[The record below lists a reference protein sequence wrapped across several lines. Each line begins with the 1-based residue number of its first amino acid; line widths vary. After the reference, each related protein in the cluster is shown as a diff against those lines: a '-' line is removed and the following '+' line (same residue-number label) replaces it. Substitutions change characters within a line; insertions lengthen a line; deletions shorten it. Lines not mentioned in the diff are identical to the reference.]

1 MKRFLLTY
9 WFLLALASVLAVGIG
24 FGPQLKWLADY
35 KWLRDGIVASVLFL
49 MALPLEAGAMW
60 RTVRRPWGP
69 LLAVAVNFGLLPLFA
84 WSLSGLL
91 SADLSAGLLV
101 AACTP
106 CTLASVSVWT
116 RRAGGND
123 AIAIVVTVVTNLAC
137 FIVTP
142 LWLQWMTGSGAVAN
156 AVMRESLG
164 NMIGQLAV
172 QVVLPMVLAQ
182 IVRLYR
188 PLGRWST
195 QHKFELGLT
204 AQCGIL
210 CMVLMGAIQTGDRL
224 FGLSAVPTSLFDFL
238 LMVAVVLTVHV
249 AMFWC
254 GFALARLCG
263 LTRGDQI
270 AVAFAGSQKTLM
282 VGLQVSMALGASIL
296 PMITYHVGQLLIDT
310 VFADR
315 LAKKSDP
322 SAAP

>member
-1 MKRFLLTY
+1 MKRLLLTY
-9 WFLLALASVLAVGIG
+9 WFLLALASVLAVGIA
-24 FGPQLKWLADY
+24 FGPQLKWLADF

-49 MALPLEAGAMW
+49 MALPLEASMMW
-60 RTVRRPWGP
+60 RAVRRPWGP
-69 LLAVAVNFGLLPLFA
+69 LLAVAMNFGLLPLFA
-84 WSLSGLL
+84 WSISGLL

-123 AIAIVVTVVTNLAC
+123 AIAIVVTVITNLVC
-137 FIVTP
+137 FVVTP
-142 LWLQWMTGSGAVAN
+142 AWLKWMTGRNDAAN
-156 AVMRESLG
+156 TIQLG
-164 NMIGQLAV
+164 SMIGQLAV

-195 QHKFELGLT
+195 KKKFELGLT
-204 AQCGIL
+204 AQVGIL
-210 CMVLMGAIQTGDRL
+210 CMVLMGAIQTGARL
-224 FGLSAVPTSLFDFL
+224 FGLSPVPTSLFDFL

-249 AMFWC
+249 AMFWF
-254 GFALARLCG
+254 GFALARFFG
-263 LTRGDQI
+263 MTRGDQI
-270 AVAFAGSQKTLM
+270 AIAFAGSQKTLM
-282 VGLQVSMALGASIL
+282 VGLQVSMALGVSIL

-315 LAKKSDP
+315 LAKGGEP
-322 SAAP
+322 SESA